1 MFCFWYCVRGFF
13 LPLLPSI
20 PSFVP
25 LSPIAP
31 YQYWSCLAPPSP
43 SSNQPTNQPTAPS
56 SCSFF
61 CNLLV
66 FGISFKKNSQF
77 FAITKTP
84 QEISYTKKKG
94 KEKKR
99 EEREKKGKWREKK
112 ETLMLFYPISFFAL
126 PCRLLPVIIN
136 RYTRFLIHHLGA

>member
-1 MFCFWYCVRGFF
+1 
-13 LPLLPSI
+13 
-20 PSFVP
+20 
-25 LSPIAP
+25 
-31 YQYWSCLAPPSP
+31 
-43 SSNQPTNQPTAPS
+43 
-56 SCSFF
+56 
-61 CNLLV
+61 V

-84 QEISYTKKKG
+84 QEISYTKKKNR
-94 KEKKR
+94 KEKKKKKRR
-99 EEREKKGKWREKK
+99 EEREKKKKVEEKK